1 MINLHERM
9 LPTSAGVEPATSWS
23 PVGRR
28 IQLSHR
34 GRSCDRCNNVRKMP
48 VSTAWSRTF
57 IELAGG
63 SAYESLK
70 NSIIS
75 KIKTAYYSLCLKLAF
90 FFFFF
95 TFFLNFCS
103 LFFKTSSSFL
113 YILGFFFIFFF
124 FFFFFFYFLFIY
136 FFSLYFCI
144 TLISFLCFFTFL

>member
-48 VSTAWSRTF
+48 VSIAWSRTF
-57 IELAGG
+57 IGLAGG

-70 NSIIS
+70 KFYNQQNKNGLLFSLFKVSI
-75 KIKTAYYSLCLKLAF
+75 F

-95 TFFLNFCS
+95 TFFLIFCS

-113 YILGFFFIFFF
+113 DIWGVFCGFFC
-124 FFFFFFYFLFIY
+124 L
-136 FFSLYFCI
+136 FFSFYFCI
-144 TLISFLCFFTFL
+144 ILISFLCFFTFL